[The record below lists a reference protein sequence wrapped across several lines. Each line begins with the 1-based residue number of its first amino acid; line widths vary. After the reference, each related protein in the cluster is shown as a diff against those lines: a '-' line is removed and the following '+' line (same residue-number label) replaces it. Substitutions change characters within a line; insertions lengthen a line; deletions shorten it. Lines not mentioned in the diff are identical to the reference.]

1 MRRSGW
7 IAAGGLVFLGLLCLI
22 TVGSAWNRSPM
33 GWMMFSAPLAMT
45 LFLIV
50 LMLLVVVLGTTVYRL
65 MTQSAREVLRCQAC
79 GRKLEPS
86 WRLCPYCGE
95 RFHSSED
102 QSRRFDGD

>member
-22 TVGSAWNRSPM
+22 AAGSMWNRGPM
-33 GWMMFSAPLAMT
+33 GWMMFTMPLVMT

-79 GRKLEPS
+79 GRKLESS

-95 RFHSSED
+95 RSPSTGD
-102 QSRRFDGD
+102 QSRRFDAD